1 MRVNGRRALFR
12 SPAPETNPAIVVL
25 SSIRRALGRASYGP
39 NTEIREML
47 DAESALTRD
56 VPARVRAAI
65 AFSVEIDNSRQRA
78 LTNVR
83 QENESMCMCM

>member
-25 SSIRRALGRASYGP
+25 SSIRRALGRVSYGP

-47 DAESALTRD
+47 DAESALT
-56 VPARVRAAI
+56 
-65 AFSVEIDNSRQRA
+65 
-78 LTNVR
+78 
-83 QENESMCMCM
+83 